1 MKSSAFVIAAA
12 VIAAALAGC
21 AFAQDGIR
29 IPFSDPSR
37 PGRVVVHTL
46 NGNIVVKAGPPGVVT
61 VETKDTRHHKER
73 SDGLHRIPIQPGIQM
88 EESENTVTV
97 SSNPPG
103 DTDLF
108 VTVPEQN
115 ATLKANSISGDITID
130 GVGGDIEVDATNG
143 KATLT
148 NISGS
153 AVAHSLNGG
162 VTAEFAKVA
171 PDKAMSFSS
180 LNGDIN
186 VTLPPA
192 TRARL
197 KMKTDNGELYTDF
210 DVQLERN
217 GAKVVEDSQNG
228 KHRIKQDHTTYGTIN
243 GGGPEME
250 FTSFNG
256 SIYIRKTK

>member
-1 MKSSAFVIAAA
+1 MKHSAFVIAAA
-12 VIAAALAGC
+12 LAGF
-21 AFAQDGIR
+21 ALAQDGIR

-46 NGNIVVKAGPPGVVT
+46 NGNIVVKAGPAGAVT
-61 VETKDTRHHKER
+61 VETKEMRRHKES
-73 SDGLHRIPIQPGIQM
+73 SDGLHRIPLQHGLQA

-103 DTDLF
+103 DSDLF
-108 VTVPEQN
+108 VTVPAQN
-115 ATLKANSISGDITID
+115 ATLKVNSISGDITID
-130 GVGGDIEVDATNG
+130 GVGGDLEVDATNG

-148 NISGS
+148 NVSGS

-162 VTAEFAKVA
+162 VVATFARVA

-180 LNGDIN
+180 LNGEIN
-186 VTLPPA
+186 VTLPA
-192 TRARL
+192 DTRARL

-210 DVQLERN
+210 DVKLESSSP
-217 GAKVVEDSQNG
+217 KVTEENDHG
-228 KHRIKQDHTTYGTIN
+228 RHRIKQDRTTYGTIN
-243 GGGPEME
+243 GGGPEMQ

-256 SIYIRKTK
+256 NIYIRKAK

>member
-1 MKSSAFVIAAA
+1 MKHAAFVL
-12 VIAAALAGC
+12 AAALAGL

-46 NGNIVVKAGPPGVVT
+46 NGNIVVKAGPAGVVT
-61 VETKDTRHHKER
+61 VETKEMRRHKER
-73 SDGLHRIPIQPGIQM
+73 SDGLHRIPLEHGLQA

-103 DTDLF
+103 DSDLF

-115 ATLKANSISGDITID
+115 ATLKVNSISGDITIE

-148 NISGS
+148 NVSGS

-162 VTAEFAKVA
+162 VIATFVRVA

-186 VTLPPA
+186 VTLPA
-192 TRARL
+192 DTRARL

-210 DVQLERN
+210 DVQLERSQP
-217 GAKVVEDSQNG
+217 KVTEENDHG
-228 KHRIKQDHTTYGTIN
+228 RHRIKQDHTTYGTIN
-243 GGGPEME
+243 GGGPEMQ

-256 SIYIRKTK
+256 NIYIRKQK

>member
-1 MKSSAFVIAAA
+1 MKSSAFVM
-12 VIAAALAGC
+12 AAALAGF

-46 NGNIVVKAGPPGVVT
+46 NGNIVVKAGPAGAVT
-61 VETKDTRHHKER
+61 VETKDMRRHKER
-73 SDGLHRIPIQPGIQM
+73 SDGLHRIPMERGMQM

-108 VTVPEQN
+108 VTVPAEN
-115 ATLKANSISGDITID
+115 ASLKVNSTSGDITID

-143 KATLT
+143 KATLN

-162 VTAEFAKVA
+162 VIATFVRVA
-171 PDKAMSFSS
+171 RDKAMSFNS

-186 VTLPPA
+186 VTLPA
-192 TRARL
+192 DTRARL

-210 DVQLERN
+210 DVQLESTAPRVAEEN
-217 GAKVVEDSQNG
+217 NG
-228 KHRIKQDHTTYGTIN
+228 KRHRIKQDHTTYGTIN

-256 SIYIRKTK
+256 NIYIRKWK

>member
-1 MKSSAFVIAAA
+1 MKNSAFVIA
-12 VIAAALAGC
+12 VALGAI

-46 NGNIVVKAGPPGVVT
+46 NGNITVKAGPPGAVT
-61 VETKDTRHHKER
+61 VETKETRHHKER
-73 SDGLHRIPIQPGIQM
+73 TDGLHRIPMQPGMQA
-88 EESENTVTV
+88 EESENTITV
-97 SSNPPG
+97 SSNPPN

-108 VTVPEQN
+108 VTVPAQN
-115 ATLKANSISGDITID
+115 AAVKLNSISGDITIE

-143 KATLT
+143 KAILT
-148 NISGS
+148 NVSGS

-162 VTAEFAKVA
+162 VTANFVQVA
-171 PDKAMSFSS
+171 PDKAMSFDS

-186 VTLPPA
+186 VTLPGS

-210 DVQLERN
+210 DVRLESS
-217 GAKVVEDSQNG
+217 AQKPVEENDHG
-228 KHRIKQDHTTYGTIN
+228 RHRIKQDHTTYGTIN
-243 GGGPEME
+243 GGGPEMS

-256 SIYIRKTK
+256 NIYIRKSK

>member
-1 MKSSAFVIAAA
+1 MKVSAFVIAAA
-12 VIAAALAGC
+12 LAGI

-46 NGNIVVKAGPPGVVT
+46 NGNIVVKAGPAGAVT
-61 VETKDTRHHKER
+61 VETKDMRRHKER
-73 SDGLHRIPIQPGIQM
+73 SDGLHRIPLEHGLQA

-103 DTDLF
+103 DSDLF
-108 VTVPEQN
+108 VTVPAAN
-115 ATLKANSISGDITID
+115 ATLKVNSVSGDITID

-143 KATLT
+143 KATLI

-162 VTAEFAKVA
+162 VTAQFVRVA
-171 PDKAMSFSS
+171 PDKAMSFNS

-186 VTLPPA
+186 VTLPPD

-210 DVQLERN
+210 DVRLEASAPRITEETDKH
-217 GAKVVEDSQNG
+217 GR
-228 KHRIKQDHTTYGTIN
+228 HRIKQDHTTYGTVN

-256 SIYIRKTK
+256 NIYIRKAK

>member
-1 MKSSAFVIAAA
+1 MKHSAFVIAAA
-12 VIAAALAGC
+12 LAGF

-46 NGNIVVKAGPPGVVT
+46 NGNIVVKAGPAGAVT
-61 VETKDTRHHKER
+61 VETKEMRHHKE
-73 SDGLHRIPIQPGIQM
+73 SADGLHRIPLQHGLQA

-103 DTDLF
+103 DSDLF
-108 VTVPEQN
+108 VTVPAQN
-115 ATLKANSISGDITID
+115 ATLKVNSISGDITID
-130 GVGGDIEVDATNG
+130 GVGGDLEVDATNG

-148 NISGS
+148 NVSGS

-162 VTAEFAKVA
+162 VVATFARVA

-186 VTLPPA
+186 VTLPGD

-210 DVQLERN
+210 DVQLERSQP
-217 GAKVVEDSQNG
+217 KVTEENDHG
-228 KHRIKQDHTTYGTIN
+228 RHRIKQDHTTYGTIN
-243 GGGPEME
+243 GGGPEMQ

-256 SIYIRKTK
+256 NIYIRKQK

>member
-1 MKSSAFVIAAA
+1 MKHSAFVL
-12 VIAAALAGC
+12 AAALAGI

-46 NGNIVVKAGPPGVVT
+46 NGNIVVKAGPAGMVT
-61 VETKDTRHHKER
+61 VETKEMRHHRER
-73 SDGLHRIPIQPGIQM
+73 SDGLHRIPMQPGMQA
-88 EESENTVTV
+88 EESDNTVTV

-103 DTDLF
+103 DTDLY
-108 VTVPEQN
+108 VTVPPQN
-115 ATLKANSISGDITID
+115 ASLKVNSISGDITVD

-143 KATLT
+143 KAVLT
-148 NISGS
+148 NVSGS

-162 VTAEFAKVA
+162 VIATFVRVA
-171 PDKAMSFSS
+171 PDKAMSFNS

-186 VTLPPA
+186 VTLPPD

-210 DVQLERN
+210 DVKLE
-217 GAKVVEDSQNG
+217 ASAQKVIEENDHG
-228 KHRIKQDHTTYGTIN
+228 RHKIKQDHTTYGTIN
-243 GGGPEME
+243 GGGPEMQ

-256 SIYIRKTK
+256 NIYIRKQK

>member
-1 MKSSAFVIAAA
+1 MKNSVFIM
-12 VIAAALAGC
+12 AAALAGFAC
-21 AFAQDGIR
+21 AQDGIR

-46 NGNIVVKAGPPGVVT
+46 NGNITVKAGPAGVVT
-61 VETKDTRHHKER
+61 VETKEMRHHKER
-73 SDGLHRIPIQPGIQM
+73 TDGLHRIPMQPGMQA

-108 VTVPEQN
+108 VTVPAQN
-115 ATLKANSISGDITID
+115 ATLKVNSISGDITIE

-143 KATLT
+143 KAILT
-148 NISGS
+148 NVSGS

-162 VTAEFAKVA
+162 VVATFVRVA

-180 LNGDIN
+180 LNGDIS
-186 VTLPPA
+186 VTLPGD

-210 DVQLERN
+210 DVKLEASAQKVIEENSN
-217 GAKVVEDSQNG
+217 GRHKI
-228 KHRIKQDHTTYGTIN
+228 RQDHTTYGTIN
-243 GGGPEME
+243 GGGPEMQ

-256 SIYIRKTK
+256 NIYIRKSK

>member
-1 MKSSAFVIAAA
+1 MKHTAFVIAAA
-12 VIAAALAGC
+12 VAGIAFG
-21 AFAQDGIR
+21 QEGIK

-46 NGNIVVKAGPPGVVT
+46 NGNITVKAGPSGVVT
-61 VETKDTRHHKER
+61 VETKETRRHKDR
-73 SDGLHRIPIQPGIQM
+73 SDGLHRIPMQPGMQA
-88 EESENTVTV
+88 EESENTITV
-97 SSNPPG
+97 SSNPPN
-103 DTDLF
+103 DTDLY
-108 VTVPEQN
+108 VTVPAQN
-115 ATLKANSISGDITID
+115 AGLKVNSISGDITIE

-143 KATLT
+143 KAVLT
-148 NISGS
+148 NVSGS

-162 VTAEFAKVA
+162 VIATFVQVS

-186 VTLPPA
+186 VTLPGS

-210 DVQLERN
+210 DVQLETSTQKTIEENDHGR
-217 GAKVVEDSQNG
+217 
-228 KHRIKQDHTTYGTIN
+228 HRIKQDHTTYGTIN
-243 GGGPEME
+243 GGGPEMS

-256 SIYIRKTK
+256 NIYIRKAK